1 MSILEYSISKMTNT
15 NKHPIDQE
23 YLDFLYKNPNMYDKI
38 FETIKVSTIG
48 ISLEDLSNEL
58 DISEKILLQCFQV
71 ISNSRNT
78 FFQMG
83 IIIYIDSKS
92 KYFYLDSSDP
102 RSREKHPEIY
112 TY

>member
-1 MSILEYSISKMTNT
+1 MNIPESSTHN
-15 NKHPIDQE
+15 IDQE
-23 YLDFLYKNPNMYDKI
+23 YLDFLYNNPNMYDKI

-48 ISLEDLSNEL
+48 ISLDDLSVQL
-58 DISEKILLQCFQV
+58 DISQKILLQCFQV

-78 FFQMG
+78 FFHMG
-83 IIIYIDSKS
+83 IIFYIANKS

-102 RSREKHPEIY
+102 RARENHPEIY